1 MSHGATARLFI
12 ALDPPGWLTESLASW
27 ARSATRAAGLQSLRL
42 LERDTLHVTIC
53 FLGSLPLEAA
63 DELAGAVERAS
74 SPLGECSL
82 GAPLWLPRRRPRA
95 LSVEVRDDERALA
108 ALHRSMLAELAR
120 IEMHPDP
127 RGEGNARAL
136 RPHVTVARL
145 PAGRAPGRRE
155 LAPTPALSFV
165 PERLTLYRSY
175 LHRDGA
181 SYEPLAS
188 FATPPLAA

>member
-12 ALDPPGWLTESLASW
+12 ALDLPGWLTESLTSW
-27 ARSATRAAGLQSLRL
+27 ARYATRAAGLHSLRL
-42 LERDTLHVTIC
+42 LDRETLHLTIC
-53 FLGSLPLEAA
+53 FLGTQPVDAI
-63 DELAGAVERAS
+63 DELASAVERAS
-74 SPLGECSL
+74 EPLGECSL

-95 LSVEVRDDERALA
+95 LSVEVHDDERTLDL
-108 ALHRSMLAELAR
+108 LHRSTLGELAR
-120 IEMHPDP
+120 AGLDPDP
-127 RGEGNARAL
+127 RGDGHARTL
-136 RPHVTVARL
+136 RPHVTVARM
-145 PAGRAPGRRE
+145 GGGDAPRRRE
-155 LAPTPALSFV
+155 LAPTPALAFV